1 MRPMTT
7 ILFVGFISL
16 LPLETQAQQIQ
27 LTLNC
32 QIESAVDFK
41 TGHEGQSSGS
51 FSAIVRMS
59 NSQDATIEATT
70 DFCSNYVGSFT
81 EREVNGD
88 CERIVGNLRYWA
100 LLTINRINGG
110 YFVSSSTTDVITDV
124 EYSGQCTPG
133 RKLF

>member
-1 MRPMTT
+1 MMMK
-7 ILFVGFISL
+7 SL
-16 LPLETQAQQIQ
+16 PVLLMALLLLQGQAQQVQ

-59 NSQDATIEATT
+59 SSQDATIEATT
-70 DFCSNYVGSFT
+70 DFCSNYLGSFT
-81 EREVNGD
+81 EQEVNGD

-124 EYSGQCTPG
+124 KYLGHCTPG
-133 RKLF
+133 KKLF

>member
-1 MRPMTT
+1 MA
-7 ILFVGFISL
+7 L
-16 LPLETQAQQIQ
+16 LLLQGQAQQVQ

-59 NSQDATIEATT
+59 SSQDATIEATT
-70 DFCSNYVGSFT
+70 DFCSNYLGSFT
-81 EREVNGD
+81 EQEVNGD

-124 EYSGQCTPG
+124 KYSGHCTPSK
-133 RKLF
+133 KLF